1 MSAEKFKRDAKLKEN
16 SRKKILEKM
25 FEAALKEKF
34 GQLARKYDP
43 KLVFEIWTQ
52 IIRGGGVQ
60 GHFPPKEKWDQNV
73 TIKQA
78 LDCLDDYCKS
88 IESLIRKC
96 PGEKKGLKHHRN

>member
-1 MSAEKFKRDAKLKEN
+1 MKEY
-16 SRKKILEKM
+16 SRKKIIDKM

-34 GQLARKYDP
+34 SQLARKYDP

-60 GHFPPKEKWDQNV
+60 GRFPKKEWDQKM

-78 LDCLDDYCKS
+78 LDCLDGYCKS
-88 IESLIRKC
+88 IESLIRKSQ
-96 PGEKKGLKHHRN
+96 GEKKGSKPHRN

>member
-1 MSAEKFKRDAKLKEN
+1 MKEY
-16 SRKKILEKM
+16 SRKKIIDKI

-34 GQLARKYDP
+34 FRLARRYDP

-60 GHFPPKEKWDQNV
+60 GRFPQKEWDEKM

-78 LDCLDDYCKS
+78 LDYLDGYCKS
-88 IESLIRKC
+88 IESLIRKSQA
-96 PGEKKGLKHHRN
+96 EKKGSKPHRN

>member
-1 MSAEKFKRDAKLKEN
+1 LKEYF
-16 SRKKILEKM
+16 RKKIIDKM

-34 GQLARKYDP
+34 SQLVRKYDP

-52 IIRGGGVQ
+52 IIRGGAVQ
-60 GHFPPKEKWDQNV
+60 GCLPPKEKWDQNM

-78 LDCLDDYCKS
+78 LDCLDGFCKS

-96 PGEKKGLKHHRN
+96 HGEKKD

>member
-1 MSAEKFKRDAKLKEN
+1 MKEY
-16 SRKKILEKM
+16 SRKKLIDKM

-34 GQLARKYDP
+34 SQLVRKYDP

-60 GHFPPKEKWDQNV
+60 GRFPKKEWNEKI

-78 LDCLDDYCKS
+78 LDCLDVYCKS
-88 IESLIRKC
+88 IESLIRKSQA
-96 PGEKKGLKHHRN
+96 EKKGSKPHRN